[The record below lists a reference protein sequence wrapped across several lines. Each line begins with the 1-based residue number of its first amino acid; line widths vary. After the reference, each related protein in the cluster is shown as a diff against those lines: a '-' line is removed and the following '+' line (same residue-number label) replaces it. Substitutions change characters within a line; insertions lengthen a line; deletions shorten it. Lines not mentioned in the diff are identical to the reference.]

1 MAVLF
6 PACQNS
12 PVHAGLADSSG
23 KAGPN
28 LSPGEPKHESS
39 KPSFAETN
47 DEKKKKKKGKKE
59 KKREKSDLKV
69 RFLPTPGQERARH
82 TLDTLVQHR
91 GGGVQFV
98 WFWGLFALFF
108 FFFCRVKE
116 EQKKSTFQ
124 SRFHPAVRVKS
135 QNKRRTPL
143 RRN

>member
-82 TLDTLVQHR
+82 TLDTLVQHG

-98 WFWGLFALFF
+98 WFWGLFALLFF
-108 FFFCRVKE
+108 FFLPGERGT
-116 EQKKSTFQ
+116 KKIHLSIQVSSCCQ
-124 SRFHPAVRVKS
+124 SQEPKQAAYS
-135 QNKRRTPL
+135 AEA
-143 RRN
+143 

>member
-47 DEKKKKKKGKKE
+47 DEKKKEEGEKRKE
-59 KKREKSDLKV
+59 KREI
-69 RFLPTPGQERARH
+69 
-82 TLDTLVQHR
+82 
-91 GGGVQFV
+91 
-98 WFWGLFALFF
+98 
-108 FFFCRVKE
+108 
-116 EQKKSTFQ
+116 
-124 SRFHPAVRVKS
+124 
-135 QNKRRTPL
+135 
-143 RRN
+143 